1 MVFDLSPTW
10 SNLRVCPC
18 LSTPSTQV
26 RALKLLASR
35 SAWIKALH
43 YRKRKQHMLS
53 LFYMGLNG
61 FPLMHAC
68 VNVRFPSPLA
78 RQRRHAWPRI
88 TPGDRMGTRTYA
100 HIAGLGRH
108 DAGADGC
115 QGGYGGH
122 NGRMWSIVLAH
133 GAMERGLPEANVMA
147 SHMWRARWLMAV
159 RAEPVQ
165 MEKTRNVTLNFSLR
179 LILWDVISDIRWCE
193 GERVMKM
200 ICIQQVLPKCL
211 TKGLSHQFCC
221 RTATVWTLCKM

>member
-1 MVFDLSPTW
+1 MDSRLCMHVWTSASPHRWPGSADT
-10 SNLRVCPC
+10 RDH
-18 LSTPSTQV
+18 
-26 RALKLLASR
+26 ASR
-35 SAWIKALH
+35 LGTGWAPA
-43 YRKRKQHMLS
+43 HM
-53 LFYMGLNG
+53 
-61 FPLMHAC
+61 PT
-68 VNVRFPSPLA
+68 SP
-78 RQRRHAWPRI
+78 
-88 TPGDRMGTRTYA
+88 
-100 HIAGLGRH
+100 GLGRH

>member
-10 SNLRVCPC
+10 SNLSVCPC

-100 HIAGLGRH
+100 HF
-108 DAGADGC
+108 AGAREARCRGRRLPRRLRWAQWKDVEYCFSPWGDGARAARGERHGFTHVTSPMTD
-115 QGGYGGH
+115 GGKSWTSA
-122 NGRMWSIVLAH
+122 NGKDPKRDLELFAAVDIMRCYQWHKV
-133 GAMERGLPEANVMA
+133 
-147 SHMWRARWLMAV
+147 MWRRKGYENDLHSAGAAKMFNQGALP
-159 RAEPVQ
+159 PV
-165 MEKTRNVTLNFSLR
+165 LL
-179 LILWDVISDIRWCE
+179 
-193 GERVMKM
+193 
-200 ICIQQVLPKCL
+200 
-211 TKGLSHQFCC
+211 
-221 RTATVWTLCKM
+221 